1 VRDLSRALR
10 RPTRFGKV
18 SPFATVPSELIL
30 NEAGAG
36 PLAGIKVLELGTLI
50 AGPLCSRM
58 LGDFGAE
65 VIKIEAPESGDQ
77 LRQWRK
83 MYQGTS
89 LWWYTQA
96 RNKKSVTLNLRS
108 PEGQEIVRKL
118 AAEADVVV
126 ENFRPGAL
134 EKWNIGWPQLSAVNP
149 RLVMVRLSGFG
160 QDGPYRDRPGFG
172 VVAESMGGM
181 RYVTGYP
188 DRPPVRLGIS
198 IGDSIAALHGVIG
211 AMMALHQRNVNGG
224 KGQYVDVALYEA
236 VFNMMESLIPEF
248 DVLGFKRERAGNE
261 LPGITPSN
269 TYPTRDGKFVIIGA
283 NNDSIFK
290 RLMTAMGRG
299 DLANDATL
307 ATNDGRA
314 PRARELDYAIETWT
328 REHDLDALLD
338 ALERAEV
345 PSGRVYDAEDI
356 VNDPHYAAR
365 KMLEQWKLPDGTP
378 MKIPG
383 IVPKLSVTPGET
395 RWLGPKLGEHN
406 AEVLTRLG
414 YDDSQQ
420 EALKARGVI

>member
-1 VRDLSRALR
+1 M
-10 RPTRFGKV
+10 
-18 SPFATVPSELIL
+18 SE
-30 NEAGAG
+30 ASGG
-36 PLAGIKVLELGTLI
+36 PLTGVKVIELGTLI
-50 AGPLCSRM
+50 AGPLCARM
-58 LGDFGAE
+58 LADFGAE
-65 VIKIEAPESGDQ
+65 VIKIEAPEGGDQ

-83 MYQGTS
+83 MHQGTS
-89 LWWYTQA
+89 LWWYVQA

-108 PEGQEIVRKL
+108 REGQEIVRRL
-118 AAEADVVV
+118 AGEADIVV

-134 EKWNIGWPQLSAVNP
+134 EKWNIGWRELSAVNP

-188 DRPPVRLGIS
+188 DKPPVRLGIS

-236 VFNMMESLIPEF
+236 VFNMMESLVPEF

-269 TYPTRDGKFVIIGA
+269 TYATRDGKFVIIGA
-283 NNDSIFK
+283 NNDSIFR
-290 RLMTAMGRG
+290 RLMTAMGRT
-299 DLANDATL
+299 DLANDPSL
-307 ATNDGRA
+307 ATNAGRV
-314 PRARELDYAIETWT
+314 PRARELDLAIETWT
-328 REHDLDALLD
+328 KEHDLDAVLD

-356 VNDPHYAAR
+356 VNDAHYAAR
-365 KMLEQWKLPDGTP
+365 KVIEQWKLPDGTA

-383 IVPKLSVTPGET
+383 IVPKLSDTPGGT
-395 RWLGPKLGEHN
+395 RWLGPTLGAHT
-406 AEVLTRLG
+406 AEVLAALG
-414 YDDSQQ
+414 YD
-420 EALKARGVI
+420 EAHQRDLKARGVI

>member
-1 VRDLSRALR
+1 
-10 RPTRFGKV
+10 V
-18 SPFATVPSELIL
+18 S
-30 NEAGAG
+30 EASGG
-36 PLAGIKVLELGTLI
+36 PLTGVKVIELGTLI
-50 AGPLCSRM
+50 AGPLCARM
-58 LGDFGAE
+58 LADFGAE
-65 VIKIEAPESGDQ
+65 VIKIEAPEGGDQ

-83 MYQGTS
+83 MHQGTS
-89 LWWYTQA
+89 LWWYVQA

-108 PEGQEIVRKL
+108 REGQEIVRRL
-118 AAEADVVV
+118 AGEADIVV

-134 EKWNIGWPQLSAVNP
+134 EKWNIGWRELSAVNP

-188 DRPPVRLGIS
+188 DKPPVRLGIS

-236 VFNMMESLIPEF
+236 VFNMMESLVPEF

-269 TYPTRDGKFVIIGA
+269 TYATRDGKFVIIGA
-283 NNDSIFK
+283 NNDSIFR
-290 RLMTAMGRG
+290 RLMTAMGRT
-299 DLANDATL
+299 DLANDPSL
-307 ATNDGRA
+307 ATNAGRV
-314 PRARELDYAIETWT
+314 PRARELDLAIETWT
-328 REHDLDALLD
+328 KEHDLDAVLD

-356 VNDPHYAAR
+356 VNDAHYAAR
-365 KMLEQWKLPDGTP
+365 KVIEQWKLPDGTA

-383 IVPKLSVTPGET
+383 IVPKLSDTPGGT
-395 RWLGPKLGEHN
+395 RWLGPTLGAHT
-406 AEVLTRLG
+406 AEVLAALG
-414 YDDSQQ
+414 YD
-420 EALKARGVI
+420 EAHQRDLKARGVI

>member
-1 VRDLSRALR
+1 LS
-10 RPTRFGKV
+10 
-18 SPFATVPSELIL
+18 
-30 NEAGAG
+30 EASAG
-36 PLAGIKVLELGTLI
+36 PLTGVKVLELGTLI
-50 AGPLCSRM
+50 AGPLCTRM
-58 LGDFGAE
+58 LADFGAE
-65 VIKIEAPESGDQ
+65 VIKIEAPEGGDQ

-83 MYQGTS
+83 MHEGTS
-89 LWWYTQA
+89 LWWYVQA
-96 RNKKSVTLNLRS
+96 RNKKSVTLNLRA

-118 AAEADVVV
+118 AHEADIVV

-211 AMMALHQRNVNGG
+211 AMMALHHRDMNGG
-224 KGQYVDVALYEA
+224 RGQYIDVALYEA
-236 VFNMMESLIPEF
+236 VFNMMESLVPEF

-269 TYPTRDGKFVIIGA
+269 TYATRDGKFVIIGA

-290 RLMTAMGRG
+290 RLMMAMGRA
-299 DLANDATL
+299 DLANDPSL
-307 ATNDGRA
+307 ATNAGRA
-314 PRARELDYAIETWT
+314 PRARELDHAIETWT
-328 REHDLDALLD
+328 KEHDLDAVLE
-338 ALERAEV
+338 ALELAEV

-356 VNDPHYAAR
+356 VNDVHYAAR
-365 KMLEQWKLPDGTP
+365 EVIEQWKLPDGTP

-383 IVPKLSVTPGET
+383 IVPKLSETPGAT
-395 RWLGPKLGEHN
+395 RWLGPTLGEHT
-406 AEVLTRLG
+406 AEVLAGLG
-414 YDDSQQ
+414 YDDARQRD
-420 EALKARGVI
+420 LKARGVI

>member
-1 VRDLSRALR
+1 M
-10 RPTRFGKV
+10 
-18 SPFATVPSELIL
+18 SE
-30 NEAGAG
+30 ASAG
-36 PLAGIKVLELGTLI
+36 PLAGVKVVELGTLI
-50 AGPLCSRM
+50 AGPLCGRM
-58 LGDFGAE
+58 LADFGAE
-65 VIKIEAPESGDQ
+65 VIKVEAPEGGDQ
-77 LRQWRK
+77 IRQWRK
-83 MYQGTS
+83 MYPSTSSGQGAATS
-89 LWWYTQA
+89 LWWYVQA

-118 AAEADVVV
+118 AKDADVVI

-134 EKWNIGWPQLSAVNP
+134 EKWNIGWPQLSQINSN
-149 RLVMVRLSGFG
+149 LVMVRLSGFG

-172 VVAESMGGM
+172 VVAEAMGGM
-181 RYVTGYP
+181 RYVTGYT

-211 AMMALHQRNVNGG
+211 AMMALHHRNVNGG
-224 KGQYVDVALYEA
+224 KGQFVDVALYEA

-290 RLMTAMGRG
+290 RLMAAIGRA
-299 DLANDATL
+299 DLAEDPTL
-307 ATNDGRA
+307 ATNTGRA

-328 REHDLDALLD
+328 REHDLASLLET
-338 ALERAEV
+338 LERAEV

-356 VNDPHYAAR
+356 VNDTHYAAR
-365 KMLEQWKLPDGTP
+365 RMIEQWKLPDGKP

-383 IVPKLSVTPGET
+383 IVPRLSETPGET
-395 RWLGPKLGEHN
+395 RWLGPKLGEHT

-414 YDDSQQ
+414 YGEAQQ
-420 EALKARGVI
+420 HELRERGVI

>member
-1 VRDLSRALR
+1 LR

-314 PRARELDYAIETWT
+314 PRARELDYAIELWT

-395 RWLGPKLGEHN
+395 RWLGAKLGEHN